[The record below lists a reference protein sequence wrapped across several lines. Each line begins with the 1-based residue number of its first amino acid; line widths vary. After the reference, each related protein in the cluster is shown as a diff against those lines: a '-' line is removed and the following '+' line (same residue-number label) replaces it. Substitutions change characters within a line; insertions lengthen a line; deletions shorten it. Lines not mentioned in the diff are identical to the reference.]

1 MIYLFLIHSEELP
14 TIKNKSY
21 VYIDELNSQDYQT
34 IYKLKKRCKIERI
47 EYIEYSCGLIE
58 KVMTF

>member
-34 IYKLKKRCKIERI
+34 IYKFKKRCKIERI
-47 EYIEYSCGLIE
+47 DYIEYSCGLIE